1 MSLHTKQR
9 LAVAAAALTVLGGS
23 AGTALACHGP
33 GPDTT
38 SATQLSFTTAH
49 HLGMW
54 RSNWLGSAVTSY
66 LGLQPAQIKADL
78 RAGQTLAQ
86 IANATPGKS
95 ASGLVS
101 AIMAA
106 VKTKLDTAVSAN
118 KLSATTESTILTNL
132 NDKVTAIVNG
142 QWHWWWPVR
151 HHLGFHV

>member
-9 LAVAAAALTVLGGS
+9 LAVAVAALTVLGGS

-33 GPDTT
+33 DTT

-49 HLGMW
+49 HVGLW
-54 RSNWLGSAVTSY
+54 HRAWLGTTVTTY

-106 VKTKLDTAVSAN
+106 IQTKLNAAVTAG
-118 KLSATTESTILTNL
+118 KLSSTTESTIVAHL

-142 QWHWWWPVR
+142 QWHWWSFR
-151 HHLGFHV
+151 HHEDAHF